1 MKIKAICAAL
11 LTALSLSLVLPAC
24 ARGNNK
30 ENIAENGAVRE
41 QTQTEIVEE
50 LPPEALQEEETGK
63 GQQEEEKPEVPAA
76 AQPKTE
82 KISYLKVAGSGVNI
96 RKGAGSGY
104 ASLGVA
110 ERDTLF
116 ADLGRYG
123 NWYKTTFKGKEAYIY
138 ADYCSSVTFEKSANA
153 AVERVIAE
161 GCKYMGVEYVYGAT
175 RYMDGNGN
183 RLSGFTAT
191 AFDCSSLMQYIFK
204 MGAGINLQVNTRT
217 QIYQGTTVKSGELR
231 RGDLMF
237 FTNASRRYNT
247 GIERVGHVALYLG
260 DDYIL
265 HTASDY
271 AKIEKISST
280 RWSYF
285 IQAQRML

>member
-1 MKIKAICAAL
+1 MRILVRGYEEKDLEEMIRIWNEVVEDGIAFPQEELLNQETGKAFFA
-11 LTALSLSLVLPAC
+11 
-24 ARGNNK
+24 
-30 ENIAENGAVRE
+30 E
-41 QTQTEIVEE
+41 QTHCGV
-50 LPPEALQEEETGK
+50 AQEEETGK
-63 GQQEEEKPEVPAA
+63 GQPEEEKPEVPAA
-76 AQPKTE
+76 TQPKVE
-82 KISYLKVAGSGVNI
+82 KISYLKVTGSGVNV

-110 ERDTLF
+110 EKDTLF

-138 ADYCSSVTFEKSANA
+138 ADYCSSVSFEKSEND
-153 AVERVIAE
+153 AVEKVIAE
-161 GCKYMGVEYVYGAT
+161 GCKYMGVPYVYGAT
-175 RYMDGNGN
+175 RYMDGKGN
-183 RLSGFTAT
+183 RISGFTAN

-204 MGAGINLQVNTRT
+204 TGAGINLEVNTRT
-217 QIYQGTTVKSGELR
+217 QIYQGKTVKSGELR

-237 FTNASRRYNT
+237 FTNASRKNYT

-260 DDYIL
+260 NDYIL